1 MSHAQ
6 RADCALAVFGRAP
19 VSGVAKT
26 RLARATGAGGVALGP
41 EGAARLYAAFL
52 GDTLATAA
60 RVGAMGRLDVALW
73 VAGAI
78 DDATLA
84 AVPGVAGLSRVAQP
98 ELDLG
103 ARMRAALDAGVAS
116 HGRALVVGSDAPTLP
131 SDILVSACDAL
142 AHADLVLVPAADGGY
157 VLVGARAPLPAEV
170 FAGVRFST
178 RHALA
183 DTLAGTR
190 RAGLSVACVA
200 PWYDVDTPEDL
211 RLLRLHLALAPDA
224 APHTARALRDL

>member
-1 MSHAQ
+1 M
-6 RADCALAVFGRAP
+6 RGAVL
-19 VSGVAKT
+19 GV
-26 RLARATGAGGVALGP
+26 

-52 GDTLATAA
+52 ADTLATAA
-60 RVGAMGRLDVALW
+60 RVAASGHADVALW
-73 VAGAI
+73 VAGVP
-78 DDATLA
+78 DDAALL
-84 AVPGVAGLSRVAQP
+84 AVPEAAALPRIAQP

-131 SDILVSACDAL
+131 AGILVSACAAL
-142 AHADLVLVPAADGGY
+142 ARFDLVLGPAADGGY
-157 VLVGARAPLPAEV
+157 VIVGSRVPLPAEV

-178 RHALA
+178 AHARA
-183 DTLAGTR
+183 DTLAGAR

-211 RLLRLHLALAPDA
+211 RLLRLHLALAPDT
-224 APHTARALRDL
+224 APHTARVLGDL